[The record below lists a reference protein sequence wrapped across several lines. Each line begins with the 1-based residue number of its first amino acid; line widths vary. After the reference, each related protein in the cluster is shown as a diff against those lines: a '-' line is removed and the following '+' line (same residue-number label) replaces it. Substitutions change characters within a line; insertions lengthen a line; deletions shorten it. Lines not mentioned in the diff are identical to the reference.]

1 MFWLLGNEQVNLD
14 IKNPL
19 EQMKLLLSISFNV
32 HCIISFNCV
41 LKSLLHHQQVPV
53 SSYIIKH
60 SLKLKGS
67 DAETV
72 CSGELLPT

>member
-1 MFWLLGNEQVNLD
+1 LQDEQRRLYLYSALFIPLRNMFYFD
-14 IKNPL
+14 KRS
-19 EQMKLLLSISFNV
+19 KR
-32 HCIISFNCV
+32 
-41 LKSLLHHQQVPV
+41 QVPV

-72 CSGELLPT
+72 CSAELLPT